1 VEERH
6 GIVLAK
12 NMAAKIKGVKTGDA
26 IWQARQK
33 CPSLVTVP
41 PDFPR
46 YTYFSSLAKEI
57 YSDYSDMIE
66 PFGPDEA
73 WIDVTDSRTIF
84 GSGEKIAN
92 EIRGRVRKELGLT
105 ISVGVSFNK
114 VFAKLG
120 SDLKKPNATSVISR
134 ENYKDVVWNLP
145 IQSMIGIGPSTAKKL
160 EAIGITTLGQ
170 LASCNKEILKRRL
183 GIKGEELRQFALG
196 NDTSRVSPIDFK
208 RIPKSIGRSTTYH
221 RDLETK
227 EDIWRLFL
235 KLSEEIGTE
244 LRAYSLAAGG
254 VQIYLRT
261 NELKVSERQAPLEI
275 PTQLG
280 ITIAKHGYK
289 IFCEDYQFVKP
300 LRSVGIRAINLRQCS
315 VASRQLYL
323 FEDFEKEARLE
334 TIEKQIDIIR
344 KRFGKDSIV
353 RGSLIYEK
361 TPQKADNAFSVMY
374 K

>member
-1 VEERH
+1 
-6 GIVLAK
+6 
-12 NMAAKIKGVKTGDA
+12 MAAKIKGVKTGDA